1 MENQEEKN
9 YTEEEVEVVEAE
21 VVEEEVVVEEK
32 KPDPAPKRSAGK
44 KAKPR
49 TSLPK
54 PTYVSLKALVY
65 LGIPKNS
72 ASVAAVQ
79 TRLLELGYVE
89 AGGERRGWFGPLT
102 CQALEAFQQDEG
114 IEEENCAGEQTITAL
129 FDGTHVEVHNL

>member
-1 MENQEEKN
+1 MEEKEEQ
-9 YTEEEVEVVEAE
+9 YGIEEELVAEEVKT
-21 VVEEEVVVEEK
+21 VEEEVVVEEK
-32 KPDPAPKRSAGK
+32 KPAPKKPAGK

-65 LGIPKNS
+65 LGVPKNS

-102 CQALEAFQQDEG
+102 CQSLEAFQQDEG

-129 FDGTHVEVHNL
+129 FAGTHVEVHNL